1 MVQIPTALTLLEA
14 DASLSESPES
24 TPDTLFG
31 RVFSFPNPVNEW
43 SARLVAGMIVLLTI
57 AYLITGSGLL
67 LAFIAAGFVA
77 RVLTGPTLSP
87 VGQLSTRVL
96 TPLVERVTG
105 TEGPKVAGQPKRFA
119 QAIGATLSL
128 TAAAFHF
135 GGLTPVAVVLV
146 AMVTAAATLESVF
159 GYCLGCTIFARLMA
173 RGVIPEDVCIECADI
188 SARLA
193 A

>member
-1 MVQIPTALTLLEA
+1 MMVTPAVHPIEIGDISETAEPA
-14 DASLSESPES
+14 
-24 TPDTLFG
+24 G
-31 RVFSFPNPVNEW
+31 VFSFPNPVNEY
-43 SARLVAGMIVLLTI
+43 SARLVAGTIVLLTI
-57 AYLITGSGLL
+57 AYLLTGSGLL
-67 LAFIAAGFVA
+67 LAFIAFGFVA

-105 TEGPKVAGQPKRFA
+105 TEGPRVAGQPKRFA

-128 TAAAFHF
+128 AAAAFHVSGF
-135 GGLTPVAVVLV
+135 TTVAFVLV
-146 AMVTAAATLESVF
+146 AMITAAATLESVF
-159 GYCLGCTIFARLMA
+159 GYCLGCSIFAKLMA
-173 RGVIPEDVCIECADI
+173 MGVIPDDVCVECADI